1 MSVVFTG
8 SFSGTFIANGA
19 AKFIPLP
26 SGVDFMRV
34 ENETVS
40 YASGAGTGAEF
51 FWRKG
56 MAVGQG
62 TIYIK
67 TASTNA
73 LQVGQIAANSGFF
86 FQDTS
91 LQIPGAIVALTGI
104 TGATPPVVLTG
115 STAGLNPGD
124 VVRIYNTVGAVQ
136 LGGLDFTI
144 GNISAGVSFEL
155 SYMAAIAAAS
165 PGAGTFRK
173 IPFDPIYYPRRRMI
187 TKILASGG
195 AIGGGGNLAAGLT
208 RITLSVTHGYTIG
221 QEVRIIIPTI
231 NSVRFGMTQLNLVQA
246 PIVDVF
252 EPDADGV
259 TNTIDIAIDSSLFT
273 PFAFA
278 ITTDP
283 GFTPPQ
289 VVPMGENTAVA
300 LINPFNPL
308 LSQQDILADS
318 TINEAQFGMLLMAG
332 TGSPAGVANDVIS
345 WQAYKSF
352 NQ

>member
-1 MSVVFTG
+1 MMSVVFTG
-8 SFSGTFIANGA
+8 SFSGTFISNGA

-40 YASGAGTGAEF
+40 YAAGAGTGAEF
-51 FWRKG
+51 FWRQG

-62 TIYIK
+62 TIYVK

-73 LQVGQIAANSGFF
+73 LQVGQIAANNGFF

-91 LQIPGAIVALTGI
+91 LQIPGAVVTLTGI

-115 STAGLNPGD
+115 NTSGLNPGD

-144 GNISAGVSFEL
+144 GDIVPSTSFQL
-155 SYMAAIAAAS
+155 SYMSPIAAAS

-173 IPFDPIYYPRRRMI
+173 IPFDPIYYPRRRTI
-187 TKILASGG
+187 TNITPSGSSG
-195 AIGGGGNLAAGLT
+195 VPAGIT

-221 QEVRIIIPTI
+221 QEVRFTVPTI
-231 NSVRFGMTQLNLVQA
+231 NSTSFGMTQLNGLQA

-252 EPDADGV
+252 EPDSLSY
-259 TNTIDIAIDSSLFT
+259 TNTIDVAIDSSLFT
-273 PFAFA
+273 PFSFPL
-278 ITTDP
+278 TTSP
-283 GFTPPQ
+283 GFTPAQ
-289 VVPMGENTAVA
+289 VTPIGENTAVA

-308 LSQQDILADS
+308 LSQQDILADA

-332 TGSPAGVANDVIS
+332 TLSPAGVSGNVIS